1 MAKFCTNCGKKLKEG
16 EVCDCK
22 KQSQTS
28 SSSIVST
35 FVDLVKGM
43 FVNPVDTMSSFIE
56 EANFNTALISLGVNA
71 VAISIFIAIL
81 CKELMETVL
90 GLMGFSSSLYG
101 GLGLTNQIDIPY
113 VKIILISI
121 LTVMIVYAMIAF
133 IAYLISEKVFKSETS
148 YKKMI
153 TWLGV
158 TSTLLT
164 AVVLVAAIFSLMSVK
179 VGLVIYAAGAMLNTY
194 YMYKG
199 LSFACNTDENKLG
212 YILMPAILVTAF
224 VVGYILPKI
233 LF

>member
-1 MAKFCTNCGKKLKEG
+1 
-16 EVCDCK
+16 
-22 KQSQTS
+22 
-28 SSSIVST
+28 
-35 FVDLVKGM
+35 
-43 FVNPVDTMSSFIE
+43 
-56 EANFNTALISLGVNA
+56 
-71 VAISIFIAIL
+71 
-81 CKELMETVL
+81 
-90 GLMGFSSSLYG
+90 MGFSSSLYG